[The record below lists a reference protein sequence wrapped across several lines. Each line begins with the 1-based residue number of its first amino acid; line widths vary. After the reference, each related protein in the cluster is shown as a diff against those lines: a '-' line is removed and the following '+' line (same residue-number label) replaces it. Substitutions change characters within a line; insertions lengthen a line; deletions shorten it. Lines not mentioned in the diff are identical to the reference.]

1 MKKDNKK
8 DKKINRG
15 NRSFFDLSS
24 KEQEKIIKKAIV
36 ASNKDQLE
44 VMNFKTDLKEGKY
57 KKCDDAESAMN
68 FLNN

>member
-1 MKKDNKK
+1 MLEKK

-36 ASNKDQLE
+36 ASNREQLE
-44 VMNFKTDLKEGKY
+44 MMNY
-57 KKCDDAESAMN
+57 K
-68 FLNN
+68 

>member
-1 MKKDNKK
+1 MLEKK

-36 ASNKDQLE
+36 ASNREQLE
-44 VMNFKTDLKEGKY
+44 MMNSK
-57 KKCDDAESAMN
+57 
-68 FLNN
+68 